1 MVRSAHSEFCLVNL
15 IQLFGEFNLILTRDE
30 LGSEFGWLFVSKLGP
45 LFDDVVTSASENVI
59 LVYIIIVCGGRAN
72 ATPIFRVFRYDGSG

>member
-1 MVRSAHSEFCLVNL
+1 M
-15 IQLFGEFNLILTRDE
+15 
-30 LGSEFGWLFVSKLGP
+30 GSEFGWLFVSKLGP